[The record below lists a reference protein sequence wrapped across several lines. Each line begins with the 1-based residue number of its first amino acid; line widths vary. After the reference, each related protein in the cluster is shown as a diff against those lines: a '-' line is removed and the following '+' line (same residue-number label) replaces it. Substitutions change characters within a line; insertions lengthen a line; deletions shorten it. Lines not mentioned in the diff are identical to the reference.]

1 MSLLNAFKRALGMAP
16 LVHPVESSMAK
27 RWVKQRLLAVYP
39 ELRGDPKALE
49 AAYREL
55 GLEPQPGGPGEP
67 DIVFGIT
74 AHREPDRE

>member
-55 GLEPQPGGPGEP
+55 GLEPQSGGPGEP

-74 AHREPDRE
+74 AHREPDRD